1 MRPAKQGAFDGLC
14 GIYAIINALD
24 IAGLSTPKGRMHKEL
39 FVLLT
44 NALPAPRLRA
54 AMDDG
59 LTPADLR
66 LAARK
71 VSSSRRASNTVQ
83 LTLRQ
88 PLQRR
93 GLSSTAE
100 MVHTLRELAAVQG
113 NAVIVQIAC
122 PGYRH
127 WTVLRSV
134 GDRSARVR
142 DSGLMTL
149 IDFRKF
155 GLRGRYRIVSEAT
168 LVLTCW
174 RAD

>member
-24 IAGLSTPKGRMHKEL
+24 IAGLREPRGKTHKEL

-44 NALPAPRLRA
+44 SALPAPRLRA
-54 AMDDG
+54 AMDYG

-71 VSSSRRASNTVQ
+71 VFSSWRTLNPVQ

-93 GLSSTAE
+93 ALSSTAD
-100 MVHTLRELAAVQG
+100 MVRSLRELAAVQG

-127 WTVLRSV
+127 WTVLRSL
-134 GDRSARVR
+134 GDRSAQVR
-142 DSGLMTL
+142 DSGPMTS
-149 IDFRKF
+149 IDFDRF
-155 GLRGRYRIVSEAT
+155 GLRGRYRVVYEAT
-168 LVLTCW
+168 LILTY